1 MTNDN
6 SIHDTLQKTRV
17 LTDTLRDFKVVYIYY
32 NDMKVG
38 KMEFGIVK
46 TPLQG
51 EQYVLSN
58 YKLTLEY
65 MELFKGEESP
75 ITLLSNYV
83 RTIIT

>member
-38 KMEFGIVK
+38 KMEFGIVR

>member
-6 SIHDTLQKTRV
+6 SIYDTLQNTRV
-17 LTDTLRDFKVVYIYY
+17 LTDTLRDFKVVYLYY
-32 NDMKVG
+32 NDVKVG

-58 YKLTLEY
+58 YKLTPEY
-65 MELFKGEESP
+65 SELFKGEESP
-75 ITLLSNYV
+75 IVTLTNYV
-83 RTIIT
+83 RTLIV

>member
-17 LTDTLRDFKVVYIYY
+17 LTDTLRDFKVVYLYY

-51 EQYVLSN
+51 EQYILSN
-58 YKLTLEY
+58 YKLTPEY
-65 MELFKGEESP
+65 MELFKGKESP

>member
-1 MTNDN
+1 MNNDN

-17 LTDTLRDFKVVYIYY
+17 LTDTLRDFKVVYLYY
-32 NDMKVG
+32 NDLKVG

-51 EQYVLSN
+51 EQYILSN

>member
-17 LTDTLRDFKVVYIYY
+17 LTDTLRDFKVVYLYY
-32 NDMKVG
+32 NDIKVG

-51 EQYVLSN
+51 NQYVLTN
-58 YKLTLEY
+58 YKLTPEY
-65 MELFKGEESP
+65 SELFKGEESP
-75 ITLLSNYV
+75 ITTLSNYI
-83 RTIIT
+83 RTIIV

>member
-32 NDMKVG
+32 NDIKVG

-51 EQYVLSN
+51 NQYVLTN
-58 YKLTLEY
+58 YKLTPEY
-65 MELFKGEESP
+65 SELFKGQESP

>member
-17 LTDTLRDFKVVYIYY
+17 LTDTLRDFKIVYLYY
-32 NDMKVG
+32 NDIKVG

-51 EQYVLSN
+51 NQYVLTN
-58 YKLTLEY
+58 YKLTPEY
-65 MELFKGEESP
+65 SELFKGEESP
-75 ITLLSNYV
+75 ITTLSNYI
-83 RTIIT
+83 RTIIV